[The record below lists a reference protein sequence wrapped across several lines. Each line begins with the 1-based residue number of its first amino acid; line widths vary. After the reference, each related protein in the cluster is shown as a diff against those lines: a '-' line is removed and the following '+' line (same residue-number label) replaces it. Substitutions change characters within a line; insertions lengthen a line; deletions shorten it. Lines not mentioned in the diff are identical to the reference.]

1 MQAGRLDQLITIQR
15 NTPTQSESGEPQDNW
30 SNIGPLRRPAD
41 VLPVRGDERFGGD
54 QFVAKEQIEFRIR
67 YAASVADLTPRD
79 RVIYPALTTQEINDS
94 PQPDV
99 VTRRIH
105 DVLAVHELG
114 RNEGLRIIT
123 ARRADATT

>member
-1 MQAGRLDQLITIQR
+1 MQAGKLDRLITIQR
-15 NTPTQSESGEPQDNW
+15 NTPTQSASGAQVDSWANL
-30 SNIGPLRRPAD
+30 GALRRPAD

-54 QFVAKEQIEFRIR
+54 QFVAKEQIEFRVR
-67 YAASVADLTPRD
+67 YSTSIADLSPLD

-99 VTRRIH
+99 AERRIH

-114 RNEGLRIIT
+114 RREGLRIIT
-123 ARRADATT
+123 ARRVDVTT